1 MWSAGPTSKNQLL
14 VITDQHES
22 EILSSESCF
31 VLSDFWI
38 VAKYNRMTTAG
49 MFVYRC
55 VMFYKI
61 AKKINYCGQRPDSSI
76 FTGLIEKENRVLC
89 LQSCSF
95 KAFRTVVLIFNSKK

>member
-1 MWSAGPTSKNQLL
+1 M
-14 VITDQHES
+14 
-22 EILSSESCF
+22 
-31 VLSDFWI
+31 LSDFWI

-76 FTGLIEKENRVLC
+76 FTGLMGHGSWENHF
-89 LQSCSF
+89 LQKDINIQTHSYNKCETN
-95 KAFRTVVLIFNSKK
+95 KNPVILVTG